1 MSVGS
6 GLDGVVAASTVIDV
20 LRRHGVAV
28 SLEDGEPSKFVL
40 GKDLVRDVQE
50 FPESVS
56 RQTLHYLSRKFNV
69 PIHHFFNPLEAPS
82 LPDESIQ

>member
-1 MSVGS
+1 M
-6 GLDGVVAASTVIDV
+6 
-20 LRRHGVAV
+20 
-28 SLEDGEPSKFVL
+28 FVL